1 MCRGPDPSPFASP
14 SAYDPVRTLTSN
26 IDDLNKTIAMAIALT
41 KAGRTIDLA
50 GLEHS
55 AGVLCAKAL
64 DLMPHEGRS
73 LRPALIALSAAL
85 DTLVAAI
92 GQTGARRT

>member
-14 SAYDPVRTLTSN
+14 SSYDPVQTLSSS
-26 IDDLNKTIAMAIALT
+26 IDDLNKTIVMAIALT
-41 KAGRTIDLA
+41 KAGRNVDLA

-55 AGVLCAKAL
+55 VGVLCAKTL
-64 DLMPHEGRS
+64 DLMPDEGRS
-73 LRPALIALSAAL
+73 LRPALIALSAEL
-85 DTLVAAI
+85 DALVAAI